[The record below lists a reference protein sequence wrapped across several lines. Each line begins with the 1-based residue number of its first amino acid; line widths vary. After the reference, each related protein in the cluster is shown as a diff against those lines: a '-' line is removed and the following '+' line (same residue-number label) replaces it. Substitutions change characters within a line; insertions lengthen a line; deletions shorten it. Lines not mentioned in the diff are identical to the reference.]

1 MDLKTTNT
9 QKKEYVGNSNKSIN
23 IISMCSGIRG
33 IERGLARALGH
44 EPNTIIY
51 VEIEAFIVAN
61 LIAGMEAGVLDP
73 APIWTDLKTFDGTP
87 FCGKVHGIVAG
98 WPCQPFSVAGK
109 QKGVED
115 PRHLW
120 PYIAKCIKATNPF
133 FIFGENVPGHLNI
146 GFREVKSE
154 LEEMGYRVEAGIYS
168 AQEVGAPHK
177 RDRLFILAIR
187 FGVGLADPEMPKC
200 KQSGNSWSRRN
211 GSTNESIV
219 GVDLVNSDNSGSGTS
234 EYGINGNREKEN
246 EGWKEQSLNRISGS
260 SEKLANPRL
269 LRQEINEVKAAVV
282 EQSCEGVAYSESI
295 GMERNRTERQPIPEI
310 QTGQEISGCDSRR
323 DRWPA
328 RPGENQYDWEEP
340 RTSGYINRLPK
351 TLRSLWSASRKNFAK
366 MLGEKIWEETDFRI
380 QAEFERPLDTT
391 INGYNFREDLLRAA
405 GNAVV
410 EQTAELAF
418 IDLLNKIKKS
428 KTRRNSL
435 EI

>member
-200 KQSGNSWSRRN
+200 KQSGNSWSTPTIQEVEHPNMELTETGRRKTKDGKN
-211 GSTNESIV
+211 SHSIGLADQVKNWPTPDCSDRRSMKSKQQWLSNLVKAWPTPRASEWKGTGPKGSPSQKYRLDKKYLDATVEEID
-219 GVDLVNSDNSGSGTS
+219 GQQDP
-234 EYGINGNREKEN
+234 EKINTIGKNREQADTLIAYQKLYDHCGVQAGRILRKCWEKKYGKKLTL
-246 EGWKEQSLNRISGS
+246 ESKQSLNALWTLQLMGTTL
-260 SEKLANPRL
+260 EKTFFVPLVT
-269 LRQEINEVKAAVV
+269 Q
-282 EQSCEGVAYSESI
+282 
-295 GMERNRTERQPIPEI
+295 
-310 QTGQEISGCDSRR
+310 
-323 DRWPA
+323 
-328 RPGENQYDWEEP
+328 
-340 RTSGYINRLPK
+340 
-351 TLRSLWSASRKNFAK
+351 LWSK
-366 MLGEKIWEETDFRI
+366 
-380 QAEFERPLDTT
+380 PL
-391 INGYNFREDLLRAA
+391 NWHL
-405 GNAVV
+405 
-410 EQTAELAF
+410 
-418 IDLLNKIKKS
+418 
-428 KTRRNSL
+428 
-435 EI
+435 